1 MSLIKQKSS
10 KNQKINKMNKILN
23 LIILNIFLSSC
34 SFDNKSGIWT
44 GSEQIVK
51 QQNNNQNIELIF
63 KKKNNFI
70 EDKELQPNQKFN
82 FDAPISYKNWTQSY
96 QNKSNNINNLSFYN
110 EGNYKRLS
118 KVSSS
123 VINSNILVF
132 EKKLFFSDNKGNIG
146 IFSLDKNQLIFKF
159 NFYKKRLKNAG
170 KNIKIILKGNQIIA
184 ADNFGYIYSID
195 YKKNKV
201 IWAKNFLIP
210 FRSNLKIINEVIFLS
225 DEKNKIILIDVK
237 TGNKIDELY
246 TQPSK
251 TVSKFESNLAIDNKN
266 NLLFL
271 STSGSLY
278 SINFINNKKIN
289 WIQNFKSES
298 EIVFDGKP
306 IIVSD
311 NEILISTGDNI
322 SLLSSNGARIWDLK
336 IKSSISPIISGN
348 TILTVNNDNY
358 LVLIDKETGQIL
370 FSKNINLMI
379 AKNFEKNIQKKIKQ
393 INYIFLINGK
403 LLLISNNSYFIELMI
418 ENKINLNSIKKNP
431 FVISSDIIFLESEM
445 LFTGKSNR
453 IYRVN

>member
-51 QQNNNQNIELIF
+51 QQSNNQNIELIF

-82 FDAPISYKNWTQSY
+82 FDTPISYKNWTQSY

-195 YKKNKV
+195 YEKNKV

-379 AKNFEKNIQKKIKQ
+379 AKNFKKNIQKKIKQ

>member
-51 QQNNNQNIELIF
+51 QQSNNQNIELIF

-225 DEKNKIILIDVK
+225 DEKIR
-237 TGNKIDELY
+237 
-246 TQPSK
+246 
-251 TVSKFESNLAIDNKN
+251 
-266 NLLFL
+266 LF
-271 STSGSLY
+271 
-278 SINFINNKKIN
+278 
-289 WIQNFKSES
+289 
-298 EIVFDGKP
+298 
-306 IIVSD
+306 
-311 NEILISTGDNI
+311 
-322 SLLSSNGARIWDLK
+322 
-336 IKSSISPIISGN
+336 
-348 TILTVNNDNY
+348 
-358 LVLIDKETGQIL
+358 
-370 FSKNINLMI
+370 
-379 AKNFEKNIQKKIKQ
+379 
-393 INYIFLINGK
+393 
-403 LLLISNNSYFIELMI
+403 
-418 ENKINLNSIKKNP
+418 
-431 FVISSDIIFLESEM
+431 
-445 LFTGKSNR
+445 
-453 IYRVN
+453 